1 MLHAKIVDIK
11 LNKILLSD
19 AEKFISSSNYGASIY
34 FTGTVRN
41 QNNNKTVIGITYDS
55 HDVLVVKSFE
65 EIYEEAEKKLNIKDK
80 SVFIEHAKGYLN
92 LGEISI
98 IIAVACKHRDEAY
111 ILSRYIIE
119 EVKKRTPIW
128 KKEHYQNNETDWLK
142 GNPIQYEKN

>member
-1 MLHAKIVDIK
+1 MLHTKIIDIK
-11 LNKILLSD
+11 EKKISLSE
-19 AEKFISSSNYGASIY
+19 AEKVISSFDYGASIY

-41 QNNNKTVIGITYDS
+41 QNNNKNVVGITYDS
-55 HDVLVVKSFE
+55 HDVLVINSFE
-65 EIYEEAEKKLNIKDK
+65 QIYEEAEKKLNIKNK
-80 SVFIEHAKGYLN
+80 SVFIEHAKGYLS

-128 KKEHYQNNETDWLK
+128 KKEHYIDNQSDWLK
-142 GNPIQYEKN
+142 GNPIVHEKN